1 MKSTTF
7 ILALLCSLFSN
18 SQSKQLQPGDTIP
31 AVILKSLTTLQNPAS
46 SIQHL
51 ESSLIDSSTNRHI
64 GTSPNQLIILD
75 FWATWCG
82 SCIKSFPK
90 VDSLQQ
96 QFKEQ
101 LQFILVSSKPTGD
114 NSAKVKALFEKRKQ
128 KNGNPWC
135 FTQITDDT
143 LLVSLFPFKSLPRYI
158 WIKNGQLLANTSWR
172 QLTTANITEAIN
184 TPPGQLLS
192 FANKN

>member
-1 MKSTTF
+1 MKLTICF
-7 ILALLCSLFSN
+7 LALLCSLHSN
-18 SQSKQLQPGDTIP
+18 SQPKQLQPGDTLP
-31 AVILKSLTTLQNPAS
+31 AQILSNS
-46 SIQHL
+46 
-51 ESSLIDSSTNRHI
+51 HI
-64 GTSPNQLIILD
+64 RTFTNQLIILD

-101 LQFILVSSKPTGD
+101 LQFILVSSIPTGD
-114 NSAKVKALFEKRKQ
+114 NKTKVDAFFEKRKQ

-158 WIKNGQLLANTSWR
+158 WIKQGRLLANTSWR
-172 QLTTANITEAIN
+172 QLTIANINEAI
-184 TPPGQLLS
+184 TLPPGKLPS
-192 FANKN
+192 FSNNN